1 MNPGFVRG
9 KRLSR
14 RALLQGLALTPA
26 LPLVMRTAAASI
38 GDTARS
44 VKLRAV
50 PLPLAAVRLTP
61 SPFLAAVEANRRY
74 LITLE
79 PNRLLH
85 NFRTNAGLPV
95 RGEIYG
101 GWESESLA
109 GHTLGHYLSACSLM
123 YAQVGEVECR
133 RRVDY
138 IVDELAACQAA
149 NGDGYVGGFTRKR
162 NDQVEDGK
170 RIFPELVQGDIRS
183 APFNLNG
190 VWSPLY
196 TVHKLL
202 AGLLDAERY
211 CGNDKARGIA
221 LGMSA
226 YLDRVF
232 AQLSDTQVQQV
243 LDTEYGG
250 VTESFAEL
258 YARTGDER
266 WLKLSQRLYHHRI
279 LDPLAAERDELSG
292 LHSNT
297 QIPKLVS
304 EARLY
309 ELTGDERHAVAAR
322 FFWRTVTRN
331 RSYVIGGNSDRENF
345 ELPLS
350 KYVTEQTCETC
361 NTHNMLKL
369 TRHLYSWRPDAA
381 YFDYYERAHFNH
393 ILAHHRPDTG
403 MFTYMMPVMAGG
415 RREFSTPANDFW
427 CCVGTG
433 LESHSKHGDSIYWQD
448 DDRLYVNL
456 YIPSELDWQER
467 AARLDLATGYPF
479 SEDIDLQ
486 IRTLRRPQSF
496 AIALRIPGWCENAGI
511 SVNGRTAMA
520 TRLNGYAVIRRR
532 WRSGDRVR
540 LKLPGGLRCES
551 IGDDPDTIAF
561 LNGPLVLA
569 ADLGAADTPFDDL
582 APALVGTE
590 ILGQIRPVRE
600 RASEFDMGAVSRPAN
615 LALKPFFQQ
624 YDRRTALYFRRLTQS
639 AWDAE
644 RAAFAA
650 ERARIAALEARA
662 IDILYPGDAKS
673 EAQHGVTGPSET
685 LLYRGRNSRLARKGG
700 WFEFRMK
707 CGPGPLSLQS
717 VYRGDERNRR
727 LRVLV
732 EGTAIAS
739 ERFDGDRGALFLE
752 QSYAIPI
759 ELTGGKSFIVVRF
772 EADKDFGTGPI
783 YGCRLLASK
792 DVAPISA

>member
-1 MNPGFVRG
+1 MSWRFVRG

-14 RALLQGLALTPA
+14 RALLQGVALSPALALA
-26 LPLVMRTAAASI
+26 MRSAGAS
-38 GDTARS
+38 T
-44 VKLRAV
+44 
-50 PLPLAAVRLTP
+50 PLPLETVRLTP
-61 SPFLAAVEANRRY
+61 SPFFSAVAANRRY
-74 LITLE
+74 LIALE
-79 PNRLLH
+79 PDRLLH
-85 NFRTNAGLPV
+85 NFRTHAGLPAK
-95 RGEIYG
+95 GEIYG

-149 NGDGYVGGFTRKR
+149 NGDGYVGGCTRKR

-170 RIFPELVQGDIRS
+170 RIFPELIQGDIRS

-211 CGNDKARGIA
+211 CGNGEARGIA

-232 AQLSDTQVQQV
+232 ARLNDAQVQQV
-243 LDTEYGG
+243 LDTEFGG
-250 VTESFAEL
+250 VTESLAEL

-292 LHSNT
+292 MHSNT

-345 ELPLS
+345 ELPLA
-350 KYVTEQTCETC
+350 KHVTEQTCETC

-369 TRHLYSWRPDAA
+369 TRHLYSWRPHAA

-415 RREFSTPANDFW
+415 RREFSTPTHDFW

-448 DDRLYVNL
+448 DDQLYVNL

-467 AARLDLATGYPF
+467 GARLALTTGYPF
-479 SEDIDLQ
+479 SEDIEFE
-486 IRTLRRPQSF
+486 IRTIKRPQSF
-496 AIALRIPGWCENAGI
+496 AIALRIPGWCDNASI
-511 SVNGRTAMA
+511 SVNGKSTTA
-520 TRLNGYAVIRRR
+520 TRADGYAVLRLSWQMIPTRSHFSMARWFLRRI
-532 WRSGDRVR
+532 SVQ
-540 LKLPGGLRCES
+540 PM
-551 IGDDPDTIAF
+551 
-561 LNGPLVLA
+561 
-569 ADLGAADTPFDDL
+569 
-582 APALVGTE
+582 
-590 ILGQIRPVRE
+590 Q
-600 RASEFDMGAVSRPAN
+600 
-615 LALKPFFQQ
+615 
-624 YDRRTALYFRRLTQS
+624 RLTTSRLRWWARISSARSSLCRDERRNSPWERRAARRILRSSLSFKPTTGGRRSTFAGSRNPSGTPS
-639 AWDAE
+639 AW
-644 RAAFAA
+644 
-650 ERARIAALEARA
+650 
-662 IDILYPGDAKS
+662 
-673 EAQHGVTGPSET
+673 
-685 LLYRGRNSRLARKGG
+685 
-700 WFEFRMK
+700 
-707 CGPGPLSLQS
+707 LSL
-717 VYRGDERNRR
+717 
-727 LRVLV
+727 
-732 EGTAIAS
+732 
-739 ERFDGDRGALFLE
+739 
-752 QSYAIPI
+752 P
-759 ELTGGKSFIVVRF
+759 
-772 EADKDFGTGPI
+772 
-783 YGCRLLASK
+783 
-792 DVAPISA
+792 SAHA

>member
-1 MNPGFVRG
+1 
-9 KRLSR
+9 
-14 RALLQGLALTPA
+14 
-26 LPLVMRTAAASI
+26 
-38 GDTARS
+38 
-44 VKLRAV
+44 
-50 PLPLAAVRLTP
+50 
-61 SPFLAAVEANRRY
+61 
-74 LITLE
+74 
-79 PNRLLH
+79 
-85 NFRTNAGLPV
+85 
-95 RGEIYG
+95 
-101 GWESESLA
+101 
-109 GHTLGHYLSACSLM
+109 
-123 YAQVGEVECR
+123 
-133 RRVDY
+133 
-138 IVDELAACQAA
+138 
-149 NGDGYVGGFTRKR
+149 
-162 NDQVEDGK
+162 
-170 RIFPELVQGDIRS
+170 
-183 APFNLNG
+183 
-190 VWSPLY
+190 
-196 TVHKLL
+196 
-202 AGLLDAERY
+202 
-211 CGNDKARGIA
+211 
-221 LGMSA
+221 
-226 YLDRVF
+226 
-232 AQLSDTQVQQV
+232 
-243 LDTEYGG
+243 
-250 VTESFAEL
+250 
-258 YARTGDER
+258 
-266 WLKLSQRLYHHRI
+266 
-279 LDPLAAERDELSG
+279 
-292 LHSNT
+292 
-297 QIPKLVS
+297 
-304 EARLY
+304 
-309 ELTGDERHAVAAR
+309 
-322 FFWRTVTRN
+322 
-331 RSYVIGGNSDRENF
+331 
-345 ELPLS
+345 
-350 KYVTEQTCETC
+350 
-361 NTHNMLKL
+361 
-369 TRHLYSWRPDAA
+369 
-381 YFDYYERAHFNH
+381 
-393 ILAHHRPDTG
+393 
-403 MFTYMMPVMAGG
+403 
-415 RREFSTPANDFW
+415 
-427 CCVGTG
+427 
-433 LESHSKHGDSIYWQD
+433 
-448 DDRLYVNL
+448 
-456 YIPSELDWQER
+456 
-467 AARLDLATGYPF
+467 
-479 SEDIDLQ
+479 
-486 IRTLRRPQSF
+486 
-496 AIALRIPGWCENAGI
+496 
-511 SVNGRTAMA
+511 MA